1 MLHARL
7 KDGKYLLAISDG
19 MGSGPE
25 ARKSSQIVIKMLQRL
40 LDSGFNKENS
50 IDLINTNLLNVGEDV
65 YATLDIAI
73 VDLYKGNIEFIKA
86 GCAPTYIKNKKKV
99 QLIKSE
105 NLPTGI
111 VKNVSKEIV
120 ERNIEDGD
128 LILMCSDGVIDSNV
142 EYKNKALWVKY
153 LLEDMQNTN
162 PQKTAD
168 LVLNEAIDN
177 NFGKVK
183 DDMSILTFKLIK
195 KK

>member
-1 MLHARL
+1 M
-7 KDGKYLLAISDG
+7 
-19 MGSGPE
+19 
-25 ARKSSQIVIKMLQRL
+25 
-40 LDSGFNKENS
+40 
-50 IDLINTNLLNVGEDV
+50 
-65 YATLDIAI
+65 
-73 VDLYKGNIEFIKA
+73 
-86 GCAPTYIKNKKKV
+86 
-99 QLIKSE
+99 
-105 NLPTGI
+105 PTGI
-111 VKNVSKEIV
+111 VKNISKDII
-120 ERNIEDGD
+120 ERKIEDGD

-183 DDMSILTFKLIK
+183 DDMSVLTFKLIK